1 MQISIIIAT
10 YNAAKTLKRCLD
22 SIVPQLTDECE
33 LILVDGVSK
42 DNTNAIIDSYGDN
55 VSTHI
60 SEQDQGVY
68 DAWNKGIKV
77 SHGNWIMFVG
87 ADDMLLPGIISR
99 YIQLL
104 ENPQLK
110 DYDYISGID
119 EYVNSKGKLI
129 KEIGSAPAWS
139 KMKKEMVAAHV
150 GSLHNKRLFSSFGLF
165 DLHFKICA
173 DYELLI
179 RKKDKLKYLFVP
191 YHIAKMAA
199 GGISCSNQAV
209 KEAFLI
215 RRKNHSVNSIMNIYI
230 LIRGM
235 CSLIILKGKLK

>member
-1 MQISIIIAT
+1 MPKLFQINSFCNTGSTGRIAE
-10 YNAAKTLKRCLD
+10 NLG
-22 SIVPQLTDECE
+22 LTVMKEGWESWIAYGRTMNPSKSRVYKIGDEWD
-33 LILVDGVSK
+33 VRWHGV
-42 DNTNAIIDSYGDN
+42 
-55 VSTHI
+55 
-60 SEQDQGVY
+60 
-68 DAWNKGIKV
+68 
-77 SHGNWIMFVG
+77 
-87 ADDMLLPGIISR
+87 DDMLLPGIISR